1 MDRMD
6 TMEVDG
12 LVVET
17 VEDIVVEVM
26 VEVEEEEE
34 EMAEGVK

>member
-1 MDRMD
+1 MD